1 MGAELSTQR
10 VRALTE
16 MGFGVTES
24 RLALEATNGNVSQA
38 AALLTARRRERE
50 QAEGGVLARRINAL
64 LREQRPWGEFFGR
77 FLWPEHLPERVQT
90 NLFYFRAN
98 CLPRHSY
105 LMCTKHAFPGPHM
118 RFASLMRLFVREA
131 VRARSPSDALICAG
145 LTLLAVLIRPALLLI
160 AGLSASLLAGAI
172 AWSDTQPVPILN
184 QPLGIEQRVAATAL
198 ANAVLINVSGHTADV
213 ARILFVCAGVVL
225 AHAAFRARSLASRWS
240 FFKESID

>member
-98 CLPRHSY
+98 Y
-105 LMCTKHAFPGPHM
+105 
-118 RFASLMRLFVREA
+118 
-131 VRARSPSDALICAG
+131 ALICAG